1 MAIARRLAGDGVDAL
16 YSYAGRTTAPE
27 APPLPHRIGGFG
39 GPEGLAAFLRD
50 KGIRAVIDA
59 THPFA
64 AGMSRNALA
73 ACTAEGVPLI
83 ALERAPWVE
92 EPGDQWSRVP
102 DIAAAV
108 HALPVDPTRIFLA
121 IGRQT
126 LAPFAARDHRYLLRL
141 VDAPAADPLPGA
153 TVIVDRGPFTL
164 AGDLALMQREG
175 VQLIVA
181 KNAGGSG
188 AFAKIEAARRLRL
201 PVVMIDRPAI
211 PPRRVAASV
220 DEVMVWLHGADLGV

>member
-1 MAIARRLAGDGVDAL
+1 MALARRLAGAGVDAL
-16 YSYAGRTTAPE
+16 YSYAGRTTSPE
-27 APPLPHRIGGFG
+27 TPPLPHRIGGFG
-39 GPEGLAAFLRD
+39 GPEGLAAFLRQG
-50 KGIRAVIDA
+50 GIRAVIDA

-64 AGMSRNALA
+64 AQMSRNAVA
-73 ACTAEGVPLI
+73 ACAATGVPLI

-92 EPGDQWSRVP
+92 EPGDHWLRVP

-108 HALPVDPTRIFLA
+108 DALPRQPCRIFLA
-121 IGRQT
+121 IGRQN
-126 LAPFAARDHRYLLRL
+126 LAPFAARSHRYLLRL
-141 VDAPAADPLPGA
+141 VDAPAASPLPGA
-153 TVIVDRGPFTL
+153 TIVVDRGPFTL

-175 VQLIVA
+175 VELIVA
-181 KNAGGSG
+181 KNAGGGG

-220 DEVMVWLHGADLGV
+220 DAVMAWLHGADLGV